1 MYHVFV
7 QVLKVAFVLVKAV
20 GLHPQVHLET
30 QDLWDPLVVWVLLG
44 HKDIQA

>member
-7 QVLKVAFVLVKAV
+7 QVLKVVLLNAV

-30 QDLWDPLVVWVLLG
+30 EDLWDPLVVWVLLG